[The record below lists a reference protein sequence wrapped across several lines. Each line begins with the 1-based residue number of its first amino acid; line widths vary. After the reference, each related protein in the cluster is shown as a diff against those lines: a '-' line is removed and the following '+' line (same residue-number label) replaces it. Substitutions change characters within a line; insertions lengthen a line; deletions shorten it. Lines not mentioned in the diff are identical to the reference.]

1 MKDRLYLVIMYDIK
15 ETKTRTAL
23 SKLLEYY
30 GLQRAQYSVFIG
42 ELDRPGF
49 RELEGRIRN
58 YGLEPGDKVR
68 IIELCEACRKKMIVI
83 GEDVPEKKEHV
94 ILG

>member
-1 MKDRLYLVIMYDIK
+1 MKGVVFLIVMYDIK

-30 GLQRAQYSVFIG
+30 GLQRAQYSVFMG

-49 RELEGRIRN
+49 NELRDRLKN
-58 YGLEPGDKVR
+58 YGLEQGDKVR
-68 IIELCEACRKKMIVI
+68 IVELCESCRRKMIVI
-83 GEDVPEKKEHV
+83 GEDVPEKQQHI